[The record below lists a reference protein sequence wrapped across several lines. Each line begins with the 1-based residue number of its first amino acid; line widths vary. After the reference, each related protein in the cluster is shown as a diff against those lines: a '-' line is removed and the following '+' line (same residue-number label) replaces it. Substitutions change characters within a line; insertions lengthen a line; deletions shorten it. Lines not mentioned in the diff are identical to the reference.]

1 VEVVRRPTFLLAGC
15 LLAVGLSACGDT
27 EADEPEAADTGG
39 AMAEGADCGDEGETI
54 TVEIPEFAFAPDPIE
69 ISACDSVVWENTHT
83 QAHTSTG
90 KGDQAWNT
98 GNVAAGEASEA
109 VRFEQA
115 GSFAYI
121 CALHPFMTG
130 TVEVA

>member
-1 VEVVRRPTFLLAGC
+1 VRRPTLLLGSALLA
-15 LLAVGLSACGDT
+15 LAALSGCGDT
-27 EADEPEAADTGG
+27 DEPTAATDEPGVEATG
-39 AMAEGADCGDEGETI
+39 DCETV
-54 TVEIPEFAFAPDPIE
+54 TVEIPEFAFAPDPVE
-69 ISACDSVVWENTHT
+69 IAACDSVVWENTHT

-90 KGDQAWNT
+90 KGDQVWNT

-109 VRFEQA
+109 VLFEEA

-130 TVEVA
+130 TVEVS